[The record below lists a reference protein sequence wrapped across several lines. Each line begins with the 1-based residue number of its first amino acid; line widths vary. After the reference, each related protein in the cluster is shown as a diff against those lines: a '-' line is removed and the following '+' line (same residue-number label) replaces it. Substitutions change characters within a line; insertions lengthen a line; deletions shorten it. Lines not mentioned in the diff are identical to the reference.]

1 MKKQSVIF
9 RRHIFLFAVFLLL
22 SSCMLYGKEMLIN
35 FTDLPEKAQNYV
47 KTHFPDAKP
56 LRAEKEKDGLSV
68 KYEIKLDNMIELD
81 FNSKGEIT
89 GIDGNSKLPDSVIP
103 KEILDYVKK
112 HYPDNYI
119 TDWNLEKKTQEV
131 ELDSGLE
138 LKFDLKG
145 KFLRIDK

>member
-9 RRHIFLFAVFLLL
+9 RRHVFLFAVFLLF
-22 SSCMLYGKEMLIN
+22 SSCMLYGKSKFIEFSN
-35 FTDLPEKAQNYV
+35 LPEKAQTYI

-56 LRAEKEKDGLSV
+56 LKIEKEKDGLSV
-68 KYEIKLDNMIELD
+68 KYEVELDNKIDLD

-89 GIDGNSKLPDSVIP
+89 GIDGNSELPDSVIP

-112 HYPDNYI
+112 NYPDNYI
-119 TDWNLEKKTQEV
+119 TDWHLEKKAQEV
-131 ELDSGLE
+131 ELDNDIE